1 MNTDPKQNL
10 NIYNFGIATDELYDN
25 DAVLEPKIV
34 SGIHVQSVFSPD
46 EKIAAAFRD
55 KYELHKGYI
64 DFQQFLGGVDIVYI
78 KMPLKDRYTYIKQA
92 ILAKK
97 HIICDMPYTLEI
109 EK

>member
-25 DAVLEPKIV
+25 DVVLEPKIV

-55 KYELHKGYI
+55 KYE
-64 DFQQFLGGVDIVYI
+64 YI
-78 KMPLKDRYTYIKQA
+78 KDTSIFSSFWAGWILCILKCPLKID
-92 ILAKK
+92 IL
-97 HIICDMPYTLEI
+97 ILSRRS
-109 EK
+109 